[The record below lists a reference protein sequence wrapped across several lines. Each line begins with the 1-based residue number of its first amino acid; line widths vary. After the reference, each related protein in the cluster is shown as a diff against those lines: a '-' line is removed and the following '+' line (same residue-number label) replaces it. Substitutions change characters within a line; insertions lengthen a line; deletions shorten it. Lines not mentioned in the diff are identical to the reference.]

1 MESKIENPTHNF
13 KEMNL
18 VLQLIN
24 KKSTFLYRL
33 FYPKEFFYHL
43 RFISMYNVLNTL
55 AEYTYFF
62 ISKNITSYTFSL
74 FFKMVEYLRNV
85 SLNRYFEIDI
95 LRYMLW
101 WQNLCPWRHQQT
113 FITWFK
119 LYCRYGHLTKV
130 W

>member
-43 RFISMYNVLNTL
+43 CFISMYNVLNTL

-95 LRYMLW
+95 LRYML
-101 WQNLCPWRHQQT
+101 
-113 FITWFK
+113 
-119 LYCRYGHLTKV
+119 
-130 W
+130 